1 MHRAHQEALDDD
13 CCGCLLLLRRCDSTL
28 AIYLTKLL
36 SSCYVVIVSPSI
48 LFSMHFVIVSPSIRF
63 SMHLALAPKEEER
76 ANGPSEKHQ
85 LSQPERGMSHNGSRQ
100 QNSAMNALFN
110 LYNGCAAP
118 YRKQRA
124 WTVLLP
130 SSKVYK
136 RIPAQRLNL
145 WQAGNAQTVSSTLKK
160 SNQRALQ
167 VMIQAPRTFQ

>member
-28 AIYLTKLL
+28 AIYLTELL
-36 SSCYVVIVSPSI
+36 SSCCVVIVSPSI
-48 LFSMHFVIVSPSIRF
+48 LF

-76 ANGPSEKHQ
+76 ANGPFEKHQ

-110 LYNGCAAP
+110 LYNDCAAP
-118 YRKQRA
+118 YCKQRA

-145 WQAGNAQTVSSTLKK
+145 WQAGIAQTVSSSLKK
-160 SNQRALQ
+160 SNRRALQ